1 MLKCWGAAETKKEGA
16 SGLPSAHDDQ
26 SMMKIC
32 LMTSLAKLLFITPG
46 EARPVLAKALKL
58 GADDVHPGVKAKA
71 IFLYNLIKSGIEEA
85 RATLV
90 TNKQSMDPFVEDA
103 DAENIDMVFDEFNTF
118 SVVYEK
124 PECDWNKEQEEI
136 DLEGIKALFDKALDD
151 VTRALAAGLC
161 DVAPTDVLAVVSV
174 AVSSCDDELDAFDE
188 AADAAEEATAGT
200 GDPVSLSVA
209 RFLRG
214 LAQA

>member
-1 MLKCWGAAETKKEGA
+1 MV
-16 SGLPSAHDDQ
+16 SRDDFAVRLFHAT
-26 SMMKIC
+26 MGVI
-32 LMTSLAKLLFITPG
+32 TS
-46 EARPVLAKALKL
+46 EEE
-58 GADDVHPGVKAKA
+58 
-71 IFLYNLIKSGIEEA
+71 LI
-85 RATLV
+85 
-90 TNKQSMDPFVEDA
+90 QA
-103 DAENIDMVFDEFNTF
+103 DAEGGRAMTEVASAVSAAVAASDGSIRRLFEDASLSVSRVGGDDPGVSFWVAWLDGLAAGAPDE
-118 SVVYEK
+118 
-124 PECDWNKEQEEI
+124 EEI

-209 RFLRG
+209 RFPRG